1 MTDPAAAPDACV
13 LDGCVLVPACLRDTV
28 LRLAEEPA
36 LYLPRWS
43 DQIIEE
49 MVRTL
54 RLKLNVGSA
63 QTDHLAVCLRDAFP
77 EAWITDFEPLI
88 AGMANEPKD
97 RHVLAAAARAGAQT
111 IVTFNTKH
119 FPKAALD
126 PWGIEAQSPDDF
138 LMHLYHLNPRLTTRR
153 LLQEAADTSR
163 TLPELLSALGI
174 AAPGFEKLL
183 AADGHG

>member
-1 MTDPAAAPDACV
+1 
-13 LDGCVLVPACLRDTV
+13 
-28 LRLAEEPA
+28 
-36 LYLPRWS
+36 
-43 DQIIEE
+43 
-49 MVRTL
+49 VRTL

-63 QTDHLAVCLRDAFP
+63 QTDHLAVCLREAFP

-97 RHVLAAAARAGAQT
+97 RHVLAAAAKAGAET

-126 PWGIEAQSPDDF
+126 PLGIEAQSPDDF
-138 LMHLYHLNPRLTTRR
+138 LIHLYHLNPRLTTRR
-153 LLQEAADTSR
+153 LLQQAADTSR

-174 AAPGFEKLL
+174 ATPGFVELVL
-183 AADGHG
+183 SENG